1 MQCLHL
7 MRRFFVPLPSYN
19 NCNPGGPVGLP
30 QVPGP
35 QDAQRRVAIIVTT
48 HFPDDFWRNLSFNKA
63 QTDWIVNQKHILML
77 FAIKIKYI

>member
-1 MQCLHL
+1 MSWGD
-7 MRRFFVPLPSYN
+7 FSS
-19 NCNPGGPVGLP
+19 
-30 QVPGP
+30 
-35 QDAQRRVAIIVTT
+35 